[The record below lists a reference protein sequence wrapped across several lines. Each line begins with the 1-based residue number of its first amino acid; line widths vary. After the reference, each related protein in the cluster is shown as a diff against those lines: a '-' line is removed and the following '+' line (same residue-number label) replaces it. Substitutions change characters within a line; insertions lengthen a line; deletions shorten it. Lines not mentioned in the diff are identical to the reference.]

1 MIKWIPFTIL
11 IFIIAITADRLSR
24 THQKFGQRLT
34 IWTAAVYFAAVSW
47 LTMTPTSLDIPTASK
62 HFFYFHTIAYNII
75 PFQGT
80 SVEFFLN
87 ILMTVPA
94 GIYLYLWG
102 QRSHRLWKVLLVGVG
117 LGLLIESCQFVC
129 DLVFD
134 LQRTADIDDVI
145 TNAFGVY
152 LGFIGMG
159 VLGMTPLRL
168 LFNKLT
174 IFDHQ

>member
-11 IFIIAITADRLSR
+11 IFIIAITADRLSTNHHGLGSR
-24 THQKFGQRLT
+24 IT
-34 IWTAAVYFAAVSW
+34 IWSAAIYFSAVSW

-62 HFFYFHTIAYNII
+62 HFFYFHTVAVNLI

-87 ILMTVPA
+87 ILMTIPA
-94 GIYLYLWG
+94 GIYFYLWG
-102 QRSHRLWKVLLVGVG
+102 KRSHKLWKLIIAGVLLG
-117 LGLLIESCQFVC
+117 LFIESCQFVC
-129 DLVFD
+129 DLIFD

-152 LGFIGMG
+152 LGFLTMSI
-159 VLGMTPLRL
+159 LNITPLRF
-168 LFNKLT
+168 LFNKLL
-174 IFDHQ
+174 IF